1 MVVHDLICVGVCLK
15 CSVYS
20 ERVRS
25 GSVLGGAMKDPKLLF
40 LFYTLTISFI
50 NITN

>member
-1 MVVHDLICVGVCLK
+1 MVHDLICVGVCLK
-15 CSVYS
+15 YSVYS
-20 ERVRS
+20 EK
-25 GSVLGGAMKDPKLLF
+25 GCVLGGAMKDPKLLF